1 MLTILSFLVLGIGIG
16 FIGRRRAAV
25 LALADKVTHGAV
37 YLLLFLLG
45 VSVGLNKTVMSGLVN
60 LGLQALLLSSG
71 AVLGSVLVSML
82 VYNYFFRP
90 AETHEK

>member
-1 MLTILSFLVLGIGIG
+1 MLTILSFLILGIGIG
-16 FIGRRRAAV
+16 FIGRRWAAV
-25 LALADKVTHGAV
+25 LALADKVTNGAV

-71 AVLGSVLVSML
+71 AVLGSVLASML

-90 AETHEK
+90 AETYEK

>member
-1 MLTILSFLVLGIGIG
+1 MLAILSFLVLGIGIG
-16 FIGRRRAAV
+16 FIGRRWAAI

-71 AVLGSVLVSML
+71 AVLGSVLVSIL
-82 VYNYFFRP
+82 VYHYFFRLT
-90 AETHEK
+90 ETHEK